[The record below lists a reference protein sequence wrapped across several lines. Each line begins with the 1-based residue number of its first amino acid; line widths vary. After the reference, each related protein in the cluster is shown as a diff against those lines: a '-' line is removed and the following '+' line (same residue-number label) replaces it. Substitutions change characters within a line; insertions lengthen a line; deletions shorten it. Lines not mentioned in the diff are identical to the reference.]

1 MFLNTWAVLNHLR
14 HARVEGGE
22 GSGGEGRGEWG
33 CTPLTALAR
42 VCVQGGAN
50 FVVKRDNENKLK
62 RGKMR

>member
-22 GSGGEGRGEWG
+22 GRGAWG

-42 VCVQGGAN
+42 VCVPGGAN